1 MSVTSAFN
9 DGKTYVPEPDSD
21 AQIIDFAARLE
32 ASGKEPPQVRPAL
45 ITSDGQRIEIP
56 EEILDVLRF
65 VAEALA
71 EGRGVRVA
79 PMDALLTTQQA
90 AEFLGVSRPTLVSIL
105 ERGEIPMDKPG
116 RHRRVRLQ
124 DLVDYQDRLR
134 VQRREALSRMTAEAR
149 ADDLYAKTDGPPPKM
164 R

>member
-1 MSVTSAFN
+1 MTSAFN
-9 DGKTYVPEPDSD
+9 DSKTYVPEHDSD
-21 AQIIDFAARLE
+21 AQIIDFAARLD
-32 ASGKEPPQVRPAL
+32 AVGKEPPQERPAL
-45 ITSDGQRIEIP
+45 VTADGQRLEIP
-56 EEILDVLRF
+56 EGLLDVLRF

-116 RHRRVRLQ
+116 RHRRVKLQ
-124 DLVDYQDRLR
+124 DLVEYQDRMRL
-134 VQRREALSRMTAEAR
+134 QRREALSRMIVEAR

>member
-1 MSVTSAFN
+1 MSMTRAFN
-9 DGKTYVPEPDSD
+9 EGKTYVPEPEGE
-21 AQIIDFAARLE
+21 AQIVDFAARLE
-32 ASGKEPPQVRPAL
+32 SVGKEPPQVRPAL
-45 ITSDGQRIEIP
+45 ITADGTRIEIP
-56 EEILDVLRF
+56 EEIFDVLTL